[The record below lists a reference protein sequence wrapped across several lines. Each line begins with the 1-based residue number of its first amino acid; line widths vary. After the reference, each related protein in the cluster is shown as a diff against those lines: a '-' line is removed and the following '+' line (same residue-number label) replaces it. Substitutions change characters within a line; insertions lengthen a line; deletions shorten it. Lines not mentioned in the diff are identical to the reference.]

1 MTRRAAH
8 TQATAAR
15 TPHPYNY
22 ILRKLGQ
29 LSDFCPV
36 SGRNSQIHLLRKN
49 IWFLRFVT
57 VLGRLG
63 QKNPGYVRA
72 RILGGLGGRCL
83 AYRSRP
89 SALSAPRAPP
99 DGLRSCFQWVA
110 GLAIFVGFCPVPL
123 RSAPPAPSF
132 TFEINILVSFHSKQ
146 QNIENRGQA

>member
-15 TPHPYNY
+15 TPHPYNH
-22 ILRKLGQ
+22 ILRKSGQ

-36 SGRNSQIHLLRKN
+36 SGRNSQIHLLRKS
-49 IWFLRFVT
+49 IWFLRLVT
-57 VLGRLG
+57 VSGRLGRLG

-72 RILGGLGGRCL
+72 RILGALGGRCL
-83 AYRSRP
+83 AYRLRP

-110 GLAIFVGFCPVPL
+110 GLAIVMGFCPVLL
-123 RSAPPAPSF
+123 RSAPSAPPFIIRNQHLGFLSF
-132 TFEINILVSFHSKQ
+132 ETTKSRK
-146 QNIENRGQA
+146 